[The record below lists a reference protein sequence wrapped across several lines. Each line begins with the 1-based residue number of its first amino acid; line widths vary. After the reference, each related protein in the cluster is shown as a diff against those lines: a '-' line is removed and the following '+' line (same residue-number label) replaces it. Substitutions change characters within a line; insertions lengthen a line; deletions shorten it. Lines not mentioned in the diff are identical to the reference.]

1 MTNPH
6 PDVSPRTGQNPTSV
20 QPPLLLLVG
29 ISAVGP
35 ITLNGVLPANTA
47 IMKELMV
54 SYGMAQL
61 VLTVYLFATMLSQLF
76 LGNLA
81 DRIGRRPVM
90 IGSLLV
96 FSAGGVICALSHSI
110 EMLLFGRFVQGFGSA
125 VCVFLTRTIMRDVH
139 AKDKAASAIGYMN
152 TAMMIAPMFGPGVCG
167 YITDISSWRFMYV
180 LLAVAG
186 LVFSALSYRYQNET
200 LNNHAQTKPPF
211 IRSTRELL
219 SIPEYRAYLAIIC
232 GAVGMYFCFLAGAPY
247 VAMEIRGYSAST
259 FGIWF
264 SMVAIG
270 YLSGNFVAGKY
281 SFKLGTQSMIKL
293 SMIPA
298 VGGALLF
305 WVLSP
310 WQSLLA
316 LFFPMQLIAF
326 SNGMCL
332 PNLTSAAMSV
342 RTDLAGT
349 ASGLTGTVQISTG
362 MALTLLTSL
371 LLKDTALPLFAMI
384 SFAAVV
390 CVIGYR
396 MLQRSSQTELSNAN

>member
-1 MTNPH
+1 MTNPQSSTTH
-6 PDVSPRTGQNPTSV
+6 NPEHNSTSV

-47 IMKELMV
+47 VMKELMV
-54 SYGMAQL
+54 GYGMAQL
-61 VLTVYLFATMLSQLF
+61 VLTVYLFATMLSQLL

-96 FSAGGVICALSHSI
+96 FSVGGAICALSTSI

-139 AKDKAASAIGYMN
+139 SKDKAASAIGYMN
-152 TAMMIAPMFGPGVCG
+152 TAMMVAPMFGPGVCG
-167 YITDISSWRFMYV
+167 YITDISSWRFMYA

-186 LVFSALSYRYQNET
+186 LVFSFLSYRYQNET
-200 LNNHAQTKPPF
+200 LNNREQVKPPF
-211 IRSTRELL
+211 VRSTVDLL
-219 SIPEYRAYLAIIC
+219 KISEYRAYLAIIC

-264 SMVAIG
+264 SMVAVG
-270 YLSGNFVAGKY
+270 YLCGNFIAGRY
-281 SFKLGTQSMIKL
+281 SFRLGTQAMIKL

-298 VGGALLF
+298 IAGAALF
-305 WVLSP
+305 WLLS
-310 WQSLLA
+310 SSHTLLA
-316 LFFPMQLIAF
+316 LFLPMQLIAF

-362 MALTLLTSL
+362 MVLTLFTSL
-371 LLKDTALPLFAMI
+371 LLNNTALPLFAMI
-384 SFAAVV
+384 SFAAAV
-390 CVIGYR
+390 CILGYW
-396 MLQRSSQTELSNAN
+396 MLLRATSSMQTAD